1 MSEKITYV
9 KRNVQRIRSGH
20 LPLRRRGMVAGPVG
34 ARGASRGS
42 HGRRRGS
49 VWAGEQEAGACQVV
63 SPWQWEFSKDRSGG
77 SHHFRCRSPH
87 WSWPSGLGSPRM
99 VLLAVWVRQIDPHYP
114 VIVTGASRGS
124 VHQCVSVCIGGSS
137 TLRGIADCAPSKA
150 LEPAMHTDAPSR
162 VKVSGQ
168 GTISFCCIANSRR
181 YCPIMTGNA
190 CRTIDG
196 PDGCSPGRDAK
207 RAVPEQGGRGGEG
220 YAVAGRRDRPRQP
233 LAPLPYPAPAAC
245 PVRAVSRPGAAH
257 FQFTASVS
265 APLPE

>member
-1 MSEKITYV
+1 MPGRQSLAMGIF
-9 KRNVQRIRSGH
+9 KRSIGWFS
-20 LPLRRRGMVAGPVG
+20 PLSLQEPALVVAFWAWVAPHGP
-34 ARGASRGS
+34 
-42 HGRRRGS
+42 
-49 VWAGEQEAGACQVV
+49 
-63 SPWQWEFSKDRSGG
+63 SGG
-77 SHHFRCRSPH
+77 MGAPNRSPLSRH
-87 WSWPSGLGSPRM
+87 RHRRFTRLGPSLC
-99 VLLAVWVRQIDPHYP
+99 
-114 VIVTGASRGS
+114 T
-124 VHQCVSVCIGGSS
+124 GGSS

-207 RAVPEQGGRGGEG
+207 RAVPEQGGPRRRGIRST
-220 YAVAGRRDRPRQP
+220 GRRDRPRQP

-245 PVRAVSRPGAAH
+245 PDRAVSRPGAAH

>member
-1 MSEKITYV
+1 MPGRQSLAMGIF
-9 KRNVQRIRSGH
+9 KRSIGWFS
-20 LPLRRRGMVAGPVG
+20 PLSLQEPALVVAFWAWVAPHGP
-34 ARGASRGS
+34 
-42 HGRRRGS
+42 
-49 VWAGEQEAGACQVV
+49 
-63 SPWQWEFSKDRSGG
+63 SGG
-77 SHHFRCRSPH
+77 MGAPNRSPLSRH
-87 WSWPSGLGSPRM
+87 RHRRFTRLGP
-99 VLLAVWVRQIDPHYP
+99 
-114 VIVTGASRGS
+114 
-124 VHQCVSVCIGGSS
+124 SVCTGGSS

>member
-1 MSEKITYV
+1 VPGRQSLAMGIF
-9 KRNVQRIRSGH
+9 KRSIGWFS
-20 LPLRRRGMVAGPVG
+20 PLSLQEPALVVAFWAWVAPHGP
-34 ARGASRGS
+34 
-42 HGRRRGS
+42 
-49 VWAGEQEAGACQVV
+49 
-63 SPWQWEFSKDRSGG
+63 SGG
-77 SHHFRCRSPH
+77 MGAPNRSPLSRH
-87 WSWPSGLGSPRM
+87 RHRRFTRLGPP
-99 VLLAVWVRQIDPHYP
+99 LC
-114 VIVTGASRGS
+114 T
-124 VHQCVSVCIGGSS
+124 GGSS

>member
-1 MSEKITYV
+1 MPGRQSLAMGIF
-9 KRNVQRIRSGH
+9 KRSIGWFS
-20 LPLRRRGMVAGPVG
+20 PLSLQEPALVVAFWAWVAPHGP
-34 ARGASRGS
+34 
-42 HGRRRGS
+42 
-49 VWAGEQEAGACQVV
+49 
-63 SPWQWEFSKDRSGG
+63 SGG
-77 SHHFRCRSPH
+77 MGAPNRSPLSRH
-87 WSWPSGLGSPRM
+87 RHRRFTRLGP
-99 VLLAVWVRQIDPHYP
+99 
-114 VIVTGASRGS
+114 
-124 VHQCVSVCIGGSS
+124 SVCTGGSS

-162 VKVSGQ
+162 LKVSGQ

-196 PDGCSPGRDAK
+196 PEGCSPGRDAK